1 MKLKVLKEFR
11 DKFDGVTIYKAGTT
25 VEFDDEVRCQN
36 LVERGLCEVVKGP
49 SKKTAEAPQKAE
61 APAEETSEVPAEEP
75 EKAEAPAEETSE
87 VPAEEPEKVEAPA
100 EPEKPAKSATSKK
113 AKK

>member
-25 VEFDDEVRCQN
+25 VEFDDEVRCQD
-36 LVERGLCEVVKGP
+36 LVERGLCEVVK
-49 SKKTAEAPQKAE
+49 
-61 APAEETSEVPAEEP
+61 EP
-75 EKAEAPAEETSE
+75 
-87 VPAEEPEKVEAPA
+87 
-100 EPEKPAKSATSKK
+100 SKK

>member
-25 VEFDDEVRCQN
+25 VEFDDKVRCQN

-75 EKAEAPAEETSE
+75 EK
-87 VPAEEPEKVEAPA
+87 VEAPA

>member
-61 APAEETSEVPAEEP
+61 APAEETSEVSAEEP
-75 EKAEAPAEETSE
+75 EKA
-87 VPAEEPEKVEAPA
+87 KAPA